1 MENVYVRAPVVLKV
15 TVNAQM
21 LNAAQSVVVKI
32 AVKERGGGNLPLSF
46 IYQESV
52 DILLKQCFNI

>member
-1 MENVYVRAPVVLKV
+1 MENVYVRAPAVLKV

-32 AVKERGGGNLPLSF
+32 AVKERGRESPPLLYLSR
-46 IYQESV
+46 IG
-52 DILLKQCFNI
+52 

>member
-1 MENVYVRAPVVLKV
+1 MENVHVRVPAVLKV

-21 LNAAQSVVVKI
+21 LNAARNVVVKV
-32 AVKERGGGNLPLSF
+32 AVKEGEEIFPSF

>member
-1 MENVYVRAPVVLKV
+1 MENVYVRAPAVLKV

-32 AVKERGGGNLPLSF
+32 AIKEGEGISPSFF